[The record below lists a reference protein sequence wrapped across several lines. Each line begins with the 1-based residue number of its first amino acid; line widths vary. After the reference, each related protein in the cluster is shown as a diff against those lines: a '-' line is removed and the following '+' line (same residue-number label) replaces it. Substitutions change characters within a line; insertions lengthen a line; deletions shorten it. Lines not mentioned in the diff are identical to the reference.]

1 MISYVEKINNSEEN
15 DVIFLNLENQLT
27 KKRFFRKMYKINYKI
42 YKIDLDENEVIIK
55 FGTNESHNNF
65 ILL

>member
-1 MISYVEKINNSEEN
+1 MKYFIEKISDSEEN
-15 DVIFLNLENQLT
+15 DVIFINIQDKYT
-27 KKRFFRKMYKINYKI
+27 KKRTFKKMYKINYKI
-42 YKIDLDENEVIIK
+42 YKVDLEDNEEIKK

>member
-1 MISYVEKINNSEEN
+1 
-15 DVIFLNLENQLT
+15 
-27 KKRFFRKMYKINYKI
+27 MYKINYKI
-42 YKIDLDENEVIIK
+42 YKVDLQENEVIIK

>member
-1 MISYVEKINNSEEN
+1 
-15 DVIFLNLENQLT
+15 
-27 KKRFFRKMYKINYKI
+27 MYKINYKI
-42 YKIDLDENEVIIK
+42 YKVDLDENEQIIK